1 MSQHAQPRFALQCRS
16 VRHPARLPIDAPLP
30 AGGARRLVVVAALAI
45 GGLVAI
51 LVPVFFAV
59 ALFGMLRS

>member
-1 MSQHAQPRFALQCRS
+1 MRS
-16 VRHPARLPIDAPLP
+16 VRNPLRLPIDAPLP
-30 AGGARRLVVVAALAI
+30 EGVVRRLVLVAALAL

-59 ALFGMLRS
+59 TFFGMVRS